1 MDSASRL
8 ARVGFLFLVTL
19 AVAGQVQAQTDF
31 SGEWAIRLHEDEPH
45 RQAGPNAEVP
55 GRHGIELGDYT
66 GMPINAA
73 ARQFADSWDPSY
85 LHRKLDEF
93 AAGPWLKELR
103 AATSLPLGRIE
114 FSDGQPG
121 VVDFKR
127 VHAANTLGRVVA
139 ARANEQV
146 VVAVAGNQ

>member
-19 AVAGQVQAQTDF
+19 AVAGQVHAQTDF

-73 ARQFADSWDPSY
+73 ARLMADSWDASIQTLPEHQ
-85 LHRKLDEF
+85 LEPAG
-93 AAGPWLKELR
+93 AALW
-103 AATSLPLGRIE
+103 
-114 FSDGQPG
+114 
-121 VVDFKR
+121 
-127 VHAANTLGRVVA
+127 
-139 ARANEQV
+139 
-146 VVAVAGNQ
+146 VAG

>member
-1 MDSASRL
+1 MVSASRL
-8 ARVGFLFLVTL
+8 ARVGFLFLVAL

-73 ARQFADSWDPSY
+73 ARLMADSWDASIQTLPEHQLEPAERCGSPASATFESRRSSTTKLKRLSPSRSSG
-85 LHRKLDEF
+85 H
-93 AAGPWLKELR
+93 P
-103 AATSLPLGRIE
+103 GRRRRE
-114 FSDGQPG
+114 
-121 VVDFKR
+121 
-127 VHAANTLGRVVA
+127 
-139 ARANEQV
+139 
-146 VVAVAGNQ
+146 